1 MNWKQLLFI
10 SIVFAAW
17 TLCGKLWDIA
27 FIAFSAQQVE
37 QGISPFIIGGICY
50 TIGYEVMIKYGRL
63 VHDKKIDY

>member
-10 SIVFAAW
+10 NIVFAAW

-27 FIAFSAQQVE
+27 FSAQQVE
-37 QGISPFIIGGICY
+37 QGILPFIIGTICY

>member
-10 SIVFAAW
+10 NIVFAAW
-17 TLCGKLWDIA
+17 TLCGKSWD
-27 FIAFSAQQVE
+27 IAFSAQQVE
-37 QGISPFIIGGICY
+37 QGILPFIIGTICY